1 METRYGVFIRNP
13 NNQMISMLVCRETER
28 QALEERD
35 NLRRDNA
42 HTDTQF
48 FVSTVVDDGE

>member
-1 METRYGVFIRNP
+1 MVKYGVFIRNP

-35 NLRRDNA
+35 ILRRDNA
-42 HTDTQF
+42 DTDTRF
-48 FVSTVVDDGE
+48 FVSAVVDDEE

>member
-13 NNQMISMLVCRETER
+13 NSQMTSMLVCRKTER

-35 NLRRDNA
+35 NLRRDNID
-42 HTDTQF
+42 TDTRF
-48 FVSTVVDDGE
+48 FVSAVVDDEE

>member
-1 METRYGVFIRNP
+1 MVKYGVFIRNP
-13 NNQMISMLVCRETER
+13 NNQMTSMLVCRETER

-42 HTDTQF
+42 DTDTRF

>member
-13 NNQMISMLVCRETER
+13 NNQMTSMLVCRETER

-42 HTDTQF
+42 DADTRF

>member
-1 METRYGVFIRNP
+1 METRYGVFIKSPRNP
-13 NNQMISMLVCRETER
+13 IVSMLLCCDDKQDAIR
-28 QALEERD
+28 QRD

-42 HTDTQF
+42 DTDTRF

>member
-1 METRYGVFIRNP
+1 MVKYGVFIRNP
-13 NNQMISMLVCRETER
+13 NNQMVSLLVCRETEK

-42 HTDTQF
+42 ITETRF
-48 FVSTVVDDGE
+48 FVSAVVDDEE

>member
-1 METRYGVFIRNP
+1 MVKYGVFIRSP

-35 NLRRDNA
+35 NLRRENA
-42 HTDTQF
+42 NTGTRF